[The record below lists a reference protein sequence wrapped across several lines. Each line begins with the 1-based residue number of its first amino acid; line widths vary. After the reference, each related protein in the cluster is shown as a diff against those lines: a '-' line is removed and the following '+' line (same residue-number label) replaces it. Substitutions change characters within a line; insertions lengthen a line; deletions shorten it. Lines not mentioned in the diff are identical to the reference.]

1 MNLSKILAIAQL
13 LYTLAT
19 SVIPA
24 FVQAIEN
31 TANALP
37 GSQKFAAVEAAVN
50 GYVSKLENG
59 AELAKSIAG
68 EIGPLIEG
76 AVQMFN
82 ASGLFQ
88 HKTVA
93 PAPPAHA

>member
-24 FVQAIEN
+24 FVQVIEN
-31 TANALP
+31 TANSLP
-37 GSQKFAAVEAAVN
+37 GSEKFAAVEAAVN

-59 AELAKSIAG
+59 AELAKSVAA
-68 EIGPLIEG
+68 EIGPMIEG
-76 AVQMFN
+76 AVQLFN
-82 ASGLFQ
+82 AAGIFKHAS
-88 HKTVA
+88 VP
-93 PAPPAHA
+93 PAPPAHT